1 MSRPPLI
8 REGVWQLPSNS
19 AILLVDKAKDRE
31 ERNGGKKRKEE
42 NEGYVMLGILKVEP
56 LKVLPLGELPLK
68 DKVSQK

>member
-31 ERNGGKKRKEE
+31 ERNGGKMRKEE
-42 NEGYVMLGILKVEP
+42 NEGYVMLGILKVE
-56 LKVLPLGELPLK
+56 LPLGELPLG